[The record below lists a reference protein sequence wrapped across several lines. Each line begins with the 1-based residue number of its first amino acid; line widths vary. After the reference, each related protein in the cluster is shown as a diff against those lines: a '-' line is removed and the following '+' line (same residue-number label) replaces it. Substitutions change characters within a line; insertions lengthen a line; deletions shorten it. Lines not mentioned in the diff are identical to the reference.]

1 MTSSVTEAMRRRL
14 RANMWSRVGILA
26 ATLGVGIAALMIELD
41 SPSRTAAD
49 DALARETSLDPGGR
63 AICARGR
70 FEPKDGIVK
79 VAGPSQ
85 LAIFSNVISELRIKE
100 GDRVEAG
107 EVIAVFDSYSSKQ
120 ATVGRLQAEL
130 AHVQR
135 QYRRFD
141 KLFHDGVASAEER
154 DNWRTRAE
162 VAKAELQQAQ
172 ADIELARVRAPISGR
187 VIKIHA
193 YPGERVTTDGVAELG
208 KTDEMYAVAE
218 VYESDIGGVQVGQR
232 ATVTSPA
239 LPDELQGTVESIG
252 WKVDKL
258 DVLSTDPAAKTDARV
273 IKVKIRLDDSAR
285 VARLSNMQV
294 DVRILP

>member
-1 MTSSVTEAMRRRL
+1 MISSVTETVRRRL
-14 RANMWSRVGILA
+14 GTNRWSRLGIVA
-26 ATLGVGIAALMIELD
+26 VTLSVGIAAATLELD
-41 SPSRTAAD
+41 FPSRTAAN
-49 DALARETSLDPGGR
+49 DAPAGATNPDPEER

-85 LAIFSNVISELRIKE
+85 TAIFTNVISELRIKE

-120 ATVGRLQAEL
+120 AAAERLQAEL
-130 AHVQR
+130 AHAQR
-135 QYRRFD
+135 EYQRFD
-141 KLFHDGVASAEER
+141 KLFHDGVTSAEER
-154 DNWRTRAE
+154 ENWRTRVE
-162 VAKAELQQAQ
+162 VTKAELQEAQ
-172 ADIELARVRAPISGR
+172 ADLDLARVRAPISGQ

-208 KTDEMYAVAE
+208 KTDEMYATAE
-218 VYESDIGGVQVGQR
+218 VYESDIGGVRIGQR

-239 LPDELQGTVESIG
+239 LRDELQGTVESIG